1 MKYKK
6 QITIAFISLFILGI
20 ISFGTTSY
28 ISAARDP
35 NLPDYSENDQD
46 VQSHIQN
53 LRISLLLSIV
63 SQLQQL
69 LQQLQQMILQQQI
82 QPQPTIHPQPTIQ
95 PQPTIHP
102 QPTITP
108 LGNLSY
114 DNEPQIPETL
124 QESSPDFSQFIGVE
138 FKESEMK
145 DFITNNFVKPS
156 IESIFRGITP
166 ADLKERLE
174 ETKFNYFYTES
185 LPDNHDVIA
194 FFVDIPALF
203 IQAGI
208 MEKTN
213 NNNLKVVYFN
223 KEFTRTGDFKV
234 YAKTLTYNK
243 PFFIITEYT
252 LPGGT
257 CVYNPVFEAYL
268 IENNKFKRFFQFDK
282 YTEFLE
288 GVEEFSEVGFADLH
302 GDGTTEIVFE
312 GEQKFCKNKCGG
324 CQDKVTGV
332 KVARRVFEWNE
343 DSQRFEEDYDFRL
356 PTSSS
361 VTEDADWRN
370 YANIN
375 NWKTYTNTKHN
386 YRLKVPQDF
395 YNRAKP
401 SGWVA
406 SSDDDDISFT
416 KNNQW
421 YIIIRHYQD
430 WTLFS
435 LPGETDVI
443 TPSVID
449 WLKKNSFIPEEYN
462 LDRPNF
468 EIGGIPAIRTVEEGI
483 GISKHYR
490 IVFIKD
496 NKIFEVFVLADN
508 DYDTENGISVE
519 KVTEICNK
527 ILSSFEFI

>member
-20 ISFGTTSY
+20 ISFGATSY

-82 QPQPTIHPQPTIQ
+82 QPQPTTQPQPTIKPQPTIQ
-95 PQPTIHP
+95 PQPTINP
-102 QPTITP
+102 
-108 LGNLSY
+108 
-114 DNEPQIPETL
+114 EPFNDEPDIS

-145 DFITNNFVKPS
+145 DFITNNFAIPS
-156 IESIFRGITP
+156 IRSLYITITP
-166 ADLKERLE
+166 DEEKIGFKEMVE
-174 ETKFNYFYTES
+174 GIKFNFFYTKS
-185 LPDNHDVIA
+185 LPDNHDVIV
-194 FFVDIPALF
+194 FFVNSGPYT
-203 IQAGI
+203 QSGI
-208 MEKTN
+208 IEKTN

-223 KEFTRTGDFKV
+223 KEFTIAGDFKV
-234 YAKTLTYNK
+234 YGKILVNNK
-243 PFFIITEYT
+243 PLFIITEYT
-252 LPGGT
+252 PRGGT

-268 IENNKFKRFFQFDK
+268 IENNNFKRILKFNK

-312 GEQKFCKNKCGG
+312 GEQKFCKNKCNG
-324 CQDKVTGV
+324 CQDRVTGV

-496 NKIFEVFVLADN
+496 NKIFEVFVLADT
-508 DYDTENGISVE
+508 DYDTENEISVE

>member
-6 QITIAFISLFILGI
+6 QITIAFISLFILVI

-28 ISAARDP
+28 ISAVRDP
-35 NLPDYSENDQD
+35 NLPDSSGNTQD
-46 VQSHIQN
+46 IQSDQN
-53 LRISLLLSIV
+53 LRISLLSIV
-63 SQLQQL
+63 SWLQQL
-69 LQQLQQMILQQQI
+69 LQQIQQMILQQQI
-82 QPQPTIHPQPTIQ
+82 QSQTSDQAQPII
-95 PQPTIHP
+95 
-102 QPTITP
+102 
-108 LGNLSY
+108 S
-114 DNEPQIPETL
+114 NEPVDNKPDIP
-124 QESSPDFSQFIGVE
+124 QESTTDSQFIGVE

-156 IESIFRGITP
+156 IESIYRGITP
-166 ADLKERLE
+166 ESLKEILE
-174 ETKFNYFYTES
+174 ETKFNYFHTKS

-312 GEQKFCKNKCGG
+312 GEQKFCKNKCNG

-406 SSDDDDISFT
+406 SSDD
-416 KNNQW
+416 
-421 YIIIRHYQD
+421 
-430 WTLFS
+430 
-435 LPGETDVI
+435 
-443 TPSVID
+443 
-449 WLKKNSFIPEEYN
+449 
-462 LDRPNF
+462 
-468 EIGGIPAIRTVEEGI
+468 
-483 GISKHYR
+483 
-490 IVFIKD
+490 
-496 NKIFEVFVLADN
+496 
-508 DYDTENGISVE
+508 
-519 KVTEICNK
+519 
-527 ILSSFEFI
+527 